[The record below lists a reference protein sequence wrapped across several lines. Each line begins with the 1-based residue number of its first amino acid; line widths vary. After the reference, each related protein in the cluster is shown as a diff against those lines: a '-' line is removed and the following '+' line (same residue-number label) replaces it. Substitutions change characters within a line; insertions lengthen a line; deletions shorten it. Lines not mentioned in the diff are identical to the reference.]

1 MLESC
6 GSCRWTPFHG
16 FVMLLYEFVHTAI
29 FDGHFAYA
37 WRMKILIGKELFRLS
52 WLLAPESDA
61 VSLERNGPDL
71 QHMPYAMS
79 PDIGKAWIDSLSFP
93 DGIVLYRA
101 VHEMAPSPR
110 GQLIPLMDVDGVSEE
125 PSFNAQIWLSGLGC
139 HHEYWKGRN
148 APPVEIVAFPGRD
161 TFRHKHNWQ
170 AKVLVEGGVTSE
182 MKSLVVP
189 DSLMR
194 TLVGE
199 EAVTTLLSR
208 LGLSEARQA
217 VVLPMPL
224 NVSAPLRDAMSGQFS
239 GAARKLFAQAR
250 ILDYLAGLLSF
261 VLSDDLASSQPA
273 PDRKIE
279 ELHHHLVNLEGK
291 MPTLVDLAMEF
302 GVSARRLNTDFT
314 AKYGTSIYGFVT
326 EHRLAQAHALLLAD
340 PIPMKT
346 LATRLGY
353 SHVNHFSAAF
363 KKRFGYPPGSLRA
376 AKSKR

>member
-1 MLESC
+1 MPQFL
-6 GSCRWTPFHG
+6 
-16 FVMLLYEFVHTAI
+16 
-29 FDGHFAYA
+29 DGHFAYSC
-37 WRMKILIGKELFRLS
+37 RMKILVGKELFRLS
-52 WLLAPESDA
+52 WLLDADHDA
-61 VSLERNGPDL
+61 VMLERDNPDL
-71 QHMPYAMS
+71 QRMPYAM
-79 PDIGKAWIDSLSFP
+79 PPEIGKAWIDSLSFP

-110 GQLIPLMDVDGVSEE
+110 GQLIPLMDVDGMSEE
-125 PSFNAQIWLSGLGC
+125 RSFNAQIWLSGLGC

-161 TFRHKHNWQ
+161 TFRHKQNWQ

-199 EAVTTLLSR
+199 EAVETLLSR
-208 LGLSEARQA
+208 LGLSEERQT
-217 VVLPMPL
+217 VVLSMPP
-224 NVSAPLRDAMSGQFS
+224 NVSAPLRDTMSGPFS
-239 GAARKLFAQAR
+239 GVARKLFVQAR
-250 ILDYLAGLLSF
+250 ILDYLAGLLNF
-261 VLSDDLASSQPA
+261 VLSDDLASSQPV
-273 PDRKIE
+273 PNQKIE
-279 ELHHHLVNLEGK
+279 ELHHHLVNLEGQ
-291 MPTLVDLAMEF
+291 MPTLIDLAKTF
-302 GVSARRLNTDFT
+302 GMSARRLNADFT
-314 AKYGTSIYGFVT
+314 AKFRQSIYSFVT

-376 AKSKR
+376 LKSKG

>member
-1 MLESC
+1 
-6 GSCRWTPFHG
+6 
-16 FVMLLYEFVHTAI
+16 
-29 FDGHFAYA
+29 
-37 WRMKILIGKELFRLS
+37 MKILVGKELFRLS
-52 WLLAPESDA
+52 WLLDPSGDA
-61 VSLERNGPDL
+61 VSLEKNGPDL
-71 QHMPYAMS
+71 QHMPYAMP
-79 PDIGKAWIDSLSFP
+79 PDVGKAWIDSLSFP

-110 GQLIPLMDVDGVSEE
+110 GQLIPLMDVDGFSEE
-125 PSFNAQIWLSGLGC
+125 PSFNAQIWLSGLCC
-139 HHEYWKGRN
+139 HHEYWNGRN

-161 TFRHKHNWQ
+161 TFRHKQNWQ

-189 DSLMR
+189 ESLMR

-199 EAVTTLLSR
+199 EAVATLLNR
-208 LGLSEARQA
+208 LGLSEERQA

-224 NVSAPLRDAMSGQFS
+224 HVSAPLRDAMSGQFS
-239 GAARKLFAQAR
+239 GPARKLFAQAR

-261 VLSDDLASSQPA
+261 VLSDDLASSKPA

-279 ELHHHLVNLEGK
+279 ELHDHLVNLEGK
-291 MPTLVDLAMEF
+291 MPTLIDLAKAF
-302 GVSARRLNTDFT
+302 GASARRLNADFT

-340 PIPMKT
+340 PIPMKM

-363 KKRFGYPPGSLRA
+363 KKRFGYPPGSLRKP
-376 AKSKR
+376 KSKG